1 MTRILS
7 LAAAAIATALVLSGC
22 HSAWTR
28 QETPPASG
36 GERQQPADAF
46 FANLQTLCGKAFVGR
61 IVIDEPP
68 TPGAPFAG
76 KALIMHVRQ
85 CEHDRIAIPFHVG
98 DDHSRTLLLTR
109 TKSGITLDHDRR
121 HRDGG
126 EDILSMYGGKTVDS
140 GSSTRQVFPI
150 DAQSKALF
158 QRNERSDLLS
168 NVWTLE
174 IEPGRIAAYERSRP
188 GRRFRIEFDLTR
200 PVPAPPAPWG
210 W

>member
-1 MTRILS
+1 MTRLLRLAILTC
-7 LAAAAIATALVLSGC
+7 AALLLLPAC
-22 HSAWTR
+22 RSAPSAEDGPR
-28 QETPPASG
+28 PAG
-36 GERQQPADAF
+36 NRGQPADAF
-46 FANLQTLCGKAFVGR
+46 FANLQALCGKAFAGR

-68 TPGAPFAG
+68 TPGDPYAG

-109 TKSGITLDHDRR
+109 TSSGLTLDHDRR
-121 HRDGG
+121 KRDGSL
-126 EDILSMYGGKTVDS
+126 ELLSMYGGSTVDR
-140 GSSTRQVFPI
+140 GSATRQVFPA

-158 QRNERSDLLS
+158 ARNQRNDSIS

-174 IEPGRIAAYERSRP
+174 IKPGRMAAYERARA

>member
-1 MTRILS
+1 MTRTLRLATTTIAALLLLS
-7 LAAAAIATALVLSGC
+7 ACSSWPFG
-22 HSAWTR
+22 SD
-28 QETPPASG
+28 TPPVSG
-36 GERQQPADAF
+36 GHPRQPADEF
-46 FANLQTLCGKAFVGR
+46 FSNLQALCGKAFAGR

-68 TPGAPFAG
+68 TPGAPFTG

-85 CEHDRIAIPFHVG
+85 CERDRIAIPFHVG

-109 TKSGITLDHDRR
+109 TKSGLTLDHDRR
-121 HRDGG
+121 HRDGSQ
-126 EDILSMYGGKTVDS
+126 DVLSMYGGATVDR
-140 GSSTRQVFPI
+140 GSATRQVFPV
-150 DAQSKALF
+150 DAHSMALF
-158 QRNERSDLLS
+158 ERNERSDS
-168 NVWTLE
+168 VTNVWTLE